1 MENHIWVEKTS
12 MLRHE
17 PPNFY
22 YKVEDK
28 KPFKQNHSPN
38 RGNNFKKGQK
48 RLVREDVQYPKKRC
62 TTPLNTTLT
71 KKFTAIKG
79 KDFV

>member
-1 MENHIWVEKTS
+1 MKNHIWVEKTS

-38 RGNNFKKGQK
+38 KGNNFKKGQK
-48 RLVREDVQYPKKRC
+48 KLVREDVQTLKRDVQL
-62 TTPLNTTLT
+62 P
-71 KKFTAIKG
+71 
-79 KDFV
+79 

>member
-1 MENHIWVEKTS
+1 
-12 MLRHE
+12 
-17 PPNFY
+17 
-22 YKVEDK
+22 
-28 KPFKQNHSPN
+28 
-38 RGNNFKKGQK
+38 
-48 RLVREDVQYPKKRC
+48 VREDVQYPKKRC

>member
-1 MENHIWVEKTS
+1 MKNHIWVEKTS

-38 RGNNFKKGQK
+38 KGNNFKKGK
-48 RLVREDVQYPKKRC
+48 KKLVREDVQTLKRDVQL
-62 TTPLNTTLT
+62 P
-71 KKFTAIKG
+71 
-79 KDFV
+79 